1 MVRNDFA
8 VLILTHGRANEMLT
22 LDALRKMNYS
32 GRWYM
37 VIDDEDDQRDLY
49 YKNFGREHCVVFSKA
64 EIAKT
69 TDAGDNF
76 PGRTAIL
83 WARNASFGIARE
95 LGLTYFQMLDDDI
108 ASVQIKYATK
118 EDENKLAA
126 RQFLCWDDAVEMA
139 IDFLDATGALSVA
152 FGQGGD
158 WIGGIGNQFAVTP
171 VSRKCMNSFICRADR
186 PFKFAG
192 RMNEDVSTYVR
203 NGMTGRLMF
212 SIMPIALIPPATQS
226 IAGGMSEEYKD
237 SGTYV
242 KTFYSVMYAPSAVK
256 VGTMKRYCARVH
268 HNLTWRNIAAKII
281 DPKFKKI

>member
-8 VLILTHGRANEMLT
+8 VLILTHGRAKEMLT
-22 LDALRKMNYS
+22 LNMLQKVHYT

-37 VIDDEDDQRDLY
+37 VLDDEDDQVQDYIDLY
-49 YKNFGREHCVVFSKA
+49 GADHCVIFNKDAVG
-64 EIAKT
+64 EW

-76 PGRTAIL
+76 PGKTAIL
-83 WARNASFGIARE
+83 WARNASFGIARD
-95 LGLTYFQMLDDDI
+95 LGLTYFQMLDDDF
-108 ASVQIKYATK
+108 ASIQIKYADADRTK
-118 EDENKLAA
+118 LYG
-126 RQFLCWDDAVEMA
+126 RQFQVYDDAVEMA
-139 IDFLDATGALSVA
+139 IRFLDATGALSVA

-158 WIGGIGNQFAVTP
+158 WIGGIGNQFAETP
-171 VSRKCMNSFICRADR
+171 VSRKCMNSFICRTDR
-186 PFKFAG
+186 PFKFSG

-212 SIMPIALIPPATQS
+212 SIMPIAIIPPETQT
-226 IAGGMSEEYKD
+226 IAGGMTEEYKD

-268 HNLTWRNIAAKII
+268 HSLSWRNIAAKII
-281 DPKFKKI
+281 DPKYKKL

>member
-8 VLILTHGRANEMLT
+8 VLILTHGRADEMLT
-22 LDALRKMNYS
+22 LDTLRKMNFT

-37 VIDDEDDQRDLY
+37 VVDNEDDQVLRY
-49 YKNFGREHCVVFSKA
+49 REKFGSEHVVVFDKA
-64 EIAKT
+64 AVAEW

-83 WARNASFGIARE
+83 WARNASFQIARD
-95 LGLTYFQMLDDDI
+95 LGLTYFQMMDDDF
-108 ASVQIKYATK
+108 AEVQLKYTNQ
-118 EDENKLAA
+118 DRTRLLA
-126 RQFLCWDDAVEMA
+126 RQLKCYDDCVEMA
-139 IDFLDATGALSVA
+139 INFLDATGALSVA

-158 WIGGIGNQFAVTP
+158 WIGGIGNQFAEAP
-171 VSRKCMNSFICRADR
+171 VSRKCMNTFICRADR

-192 RMNEDVSTYVR
+192 RMNEDVSTYVL
-203 NGMTGRLMF
+203 NGMRGGLMF
-212 SIMPIALIPPATQS
+212 SIMPIAVLPPPTQS
-226 IAGGMSEEYKD
+226 IAGGMTDEYKD

-268 HNLTWRNIAAKII
+268 HSLSWRNIAAKIL
-281 DPKFKKI
+281 DPKYKKV

>member
-1 MVRNDFA
+1 MVRNSFA
-8 VLILTHGRANEMLT
+8 VFILTHGRANEMLT
-22 LDALRKMNYS
+22 LNALRGMNYS
-32 GRWYM
+32 GRWYLI
-37 VIDDEDDQRDLY
+37 IDTEDDQRDQY
-49 YKNFGREHCVVFSKA
+49 ERNFGKEHCVVFDKA

-83 WARNASFGIARE
+83 WARNASFGIARK

-108 ASVQIKYATK
+108 ASVQIKYATT
-118 EDENKLAA
+118 EDDSKLAA
-126 RQFLCWDDAVEMA
+126 RQLRCYDDCVEMA
-139 IDFLDATGALSVA
+139 MDFLDATGALSVA

-158 WIGGIGNQFAVTP
+158 WIGGIGNQFATAP

-203 NGMTGRLMF
+203 NGMLGRLMF
-212 SIMPIALIPPATQS
+212 SIMPIALIPPETQS
-226 IAGGMSEEYKD
+226 IAGGMTEEYKD
-237 SGTYV
+237 SGTYQ

-256 VGTMKRYCARVH
+256 VGTMKRYNARVH

-281 DPKFKKI
+281 REEYKK

>member
-8 VLILTHGRANEMLT
+8 VLILTHGRAKEMLT
-22 LDALRKMNYS
+22 LNMLQKVNYS

-37 VIDDEDDQRDLY
+37 VLDNEDDQVPEYVERYGAD
-49 YKNFGREHCVVFSKA
+49 HCVVFDKA
-64 EIAKT
+64 AVAEW

-83 WARNASFGIARE
+83 WARNASFEIARD
-95 LGLTYFQMLDDDI
+95 LGLTYFQMLDDDF
-108 ASVQIKYATK
+108 ASIQIKYADADRTK
-118 EDENKLAA
+118 LYG
-126 RQFLCWDDAVEMA
+126 RQFQVYDDAVEMA
-139 IDFLDATGALSVA
+139 MDFLDATGALSVA

-158 WIGGIGNQFAVTP
+158 WIGGIGNQFSETP
-171 VSRKCMNSFICRADR
+171 VARKCMNSFICRTDR
-186 PFKFAG
+186 PFKFSG

-212 SIMPIALIPPATQS
+212 SIMPIAIIPPETQT
-226 IAGGMSEEYKD
+226 IAGGMTDEYKD

-268 HNLTWRNIAAKII
+268 HSLSWRNIAAKII
-281 DPKFKKI
+281 DPKYKKI

>member
-8 VLILTHGRANEMLT
+8 VLILTHGRAREMLT
-22 LDALRKMNYS
+22 LNMLQKVHYT

-37 VIDDEDDQRDLY
+37 VLDDEDDQVQDYIDLY
-49 YKNFGREHCVVFSKA
+49 GADHCVIFNKDAVG
-64 EIAKT
+64 EW

-76 PGRTAIL
+76 PGKTAIL
-83 WARNASFGIARE
+83 WARNASFGIARD
-95 LGLTYFQMLDDDI
+95 LGLTYFQMLDDDF
-108 ASVQIKYATK
+108 ASIQIKYADADRTK
-118 EDENKLAA
+118 LYG
-126 RQFLCWDDAVEMA
+126 RQFQVYDDAVEMA
-139 IDFLDATGALSVA
+139 IRFLDATGALSVA

-158 WIGGIGNQFAVTP
+158 WIGGIGNQFAETP
-171 VSRKCMNSFICRADR
+171 VSRKCMNSFICRTDR
-186 PFKFAG
+186 PFKFSG

-212 SIMPIALIPPATQS
+212 SIMPIAIIPPETQT
-226 IAGGMSEEYKD
+226 IAGGMTEEYKD

-268 HNLTWRNIAAKII
+268 HSLSWRNIAAKII
-281 DPKFKKI
+281 DPKYKKL